1 VTGDLSNFVGP
12 ENSFYDDEKKLSI
25 RGVKPP
31 GQGGGFTS
39 SPPSASLRLFL
50 ARRLTPV
57 LMLARLLCLL
67 ACLSVAAGFVA
78 TPLVSASQL
87 QQSRVATQQ
96 IVMAA
101 PTKPMKVNERN
112 RIANKAHKSEMRT
125 RVKRVS
131 AASRAS
137 AASGVTECLARISSA
152 NAADFPPLPLAGAGI
167 PRGGRLCQLK
177 LAALQGVC
185 YP

>member
-1 VTGDLSNFVGP
+1 MTGDLSNVVGP
-12 ENSFYDDEKKLSI
+12 ENRTVKTMKKLSI

-31 GQGGGFTS
+31 GRGVVS
-39 SPPSASLRLFL
+39 LLSPPQRACVSSL

-131 AASRAS
+131 AASRAG

>member
-1 VTGDLSNFVGP
+1 
-12 ENSFYDDEKKLSI
+12 
-25 RGVKPP
+25 
-31 GQGGGFTS
+31 
-39 SPPSASLRLFL
+39 
-50 ARRLTPV
+50 
-57 LMLARLLCLL
+57 MLARLLCLL

-167 PRGGRLCQLK
+167 P
-177 LAALQGVC
+177 
-185 YP
+185 